1 MTYGRRIALKLMD
14 YGWYNP
20 RAGED
25 NSQTPA
31 SPRESY
37 DNDGEGRTTKPQQP
51 SLRKAWAYFEHTALS
66 RYIVDPNPPHADQ
79 NVLVRLFYR
88 CIRPGEIKMER
99 YVVIYSI
106 YVYYLIGS
114 GSYFSCFLSTE
125 DKFIMSF
132 CCFFSAYLM
141 YLINPIFDF

>member
-1 MTYGRRIALKLMD
+1 MTYGRRIALSLMD

-20 RAGED
+20 RAGQD

-99 YVVIYSI
+99 
-106 YVYYLIGS
+106 
-114 GSYFSCFLSTE
+114 
-125 DKFIMSF
+125 
-132 CCFFSAYLM
+132 
-141 YLINPIFDF
+141 